1 MTETQ
6 QWKQDGADKT
16 FSFLKPTNT
25 IEEICKECDKRG
37 LNVFDIECD
46 VYCCGYGL
54 LECKYQW
61 CECGNPYHEQV
72 DFIDR
77 ETGKVYTIKEGTIK
91 DERLDPNQK

>member
-46 VYCCGYGL
+46 VYNCYCPLYDCKL
-54 LECKYQW
+54 LW
-61 CECGNPYHEQV
+61 CDSDDMDRPSYHDMV
-72 DFIDR
+72 DFVDR
-77 ETGKVYTIKEGTIK
+77 ETGETIYIEEG
-91 DERLDPNQK
+91 